1 MITAL
6 IIIFL
11 MSLFSCQ
18 KSAAQTGPVT
28 YLQYR
33 LSEMRNRTEY
43 IFERT
48 EDGTCYLTRIL
59 GYRDEEGK
67 KVQVPEAT
75 AEELWQII
83 QEEKMTKY
91 KESYTPTFDIRDGY
105 MWLLDVRFKE
115 GKLYTGG
122 DNVMPDGGKGIHRL
136 EKYLENLWEKMVPPV
151 AEHLEYHESGSMA
164 EPIWHFK
171 LEYDREN
178 QQYWLINASKCH
190 RTEARRVEV
199 PVDYVKQIWPIV
211 NEEQMCSYQRDYR
224 SEWDVLD
231 GRSWN
236 IYITF
241 LDSRKSVYSSGY
253 EAWPAGNGVER
264 IEQWCCNTWKALEK
278 KAEPYPLKEY

>member
-33 LSEMRNRTEY
+33 LSEMRTRTEY
-43 IFERT
+43 IFERA
-48 EDGTCYLTRIL
+48 EDGNYYLTRVI
-59 GYRDEEGK
+59 GYRDEEGR
-67 KVQVPEAT
+67 KVQVPEVT

-91 KESYTPTFDIRDGY
+91 KESYTPKFDVRDGY
-105 MWLLDVRFKE
+105 MWHLDVRFKE
-115 GKLYTGG
+115 GKLYSGG

-136 EKYLENLWEKMVPPV
+136 EKYLEDLWEKVMPPV
-151 AEHLEYHESGSMA
+151 ADHLEYHESGSMA
-164 EPIWHFK
+164 EPYWYFK
-171 LEYDREN
+171 LFTEDKG
-178 QQYWLINASKCH
+178 QHYWLINASKCH
-190 RTEARRVEV
+190 RSQARRVAV

-241 LDSRKSVYSSGY
+241 LDSRKCVYSSGY
-253 EAWPAGNGVER
+253 EAWPGGNGIER
-264 IEQWCCNTWKALEK
+264 IEQWCSDTWKALEK
-278 KAEPYPLKEY
+278 KAEPYPLTEY